1 MMRIA
6 RVPLA
11 VALMMTGGA
20 CSDGNSVNECFEN
33 LAQRQDRAAAYAAT
47 EADGIADTIEGALD
61 IQKVTGLD
69 EGQIRLLRQAQAQA
83 RDLESHLESAF
94 AADCD

>member
-1 MMRIA
+1 MPVVLMITIA
-6 RVPLA
+6 
-11 VALMMTGGA
+11 A
-20 CSDGNSVNECFEN
+20 CSGGTSVDDCLEN

-61 IQKVTGLD
+61 IQKVTGVD
-69 EGQIRLLRQAQAQA
+69 QGQIRLLREGQQRA

-94 AADCD
+94 AAGCD